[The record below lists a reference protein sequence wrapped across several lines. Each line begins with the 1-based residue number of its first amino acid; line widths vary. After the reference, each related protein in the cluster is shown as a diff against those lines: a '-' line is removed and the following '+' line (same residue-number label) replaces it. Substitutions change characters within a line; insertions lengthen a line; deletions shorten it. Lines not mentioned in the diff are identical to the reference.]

1 MIDRP
6 KTRLS
11 LSEALRWGFVVLLPL
26 AVLGSIAA
34 WPSLRTLS
42 AFRILYVGLCG
53 GTLIWLVRERKP
65 TPRVQVPGFLLFLA
79 FWVAWTLLSL
89 LWAADKVAGVRYSV
103 FLIMMTSLS
112 AGTVLALN
120 NTRTLRLALLLLLAV
135 LGMAL
140 GVGLLEILTDF
151 RLPTSNLVG
160 LPERYQWAVTS
171 FFHNQNDFATY
182 IALWLPLLVAVPF
195 FTRRVA
201 PLACTS
207 VGSMISAICLL
218 YTGSRTNLLALALMV
233 PSLLVVLVLRKGTSS
248 RRWQWVLGLA
258 LLCAIAGIL
267 YLGASGQLPVLSLP
281 WVGVQH
287 WRFDTLE
294 AEIEAGAGSGGTRI
308 KLIEGGLAAIRDSRL
323 LGVGPGNAEYHM
335 RERPGLELVHNLHN
349 WWLEVLVNGGLAVFL
364 GYLVFYGALLWNLF
378 RIAVGN
384 ADKLVA
390 FASACLFAA
399 LVGYTV
405 GSLSPSSAI
414 HFTPMWIHF
423 GLGLAVINLH
433 RKRVSDHLT
442 VL

>member
-1 MIDRP
+1 
-6 KTRLS
+6 
-11 LSEALRWGFVVLLPL
+11 
-26 AVLGSIAA
+26 
-34 WPSLRTLS
+34 
-42 AFRILYVGLCG
+42 
-53 GTLIWLVRERKP
+53 
-65 TPRVQVPGFLLFLA
+65 
-79 FWVAWTLLSL
+79 
-89 LWAADKVAGVRYSV
+89 
-103 FLIMMTSLS
+103 
-112 AGTVLALN
+112 
-120 NTRTLRLALLLLLAV
+120 
-135 LGMAL
+135 
-140 GVGLLEILTDF
+140 
-151 RLPTSNLVG
+151 
-160 LPERYQWAVTS
+160 
-171 FFHNQNDFATY
+171 
-182 IALWLPLLVAVPF
+182 
-195 FTRRVA
+195 
-201 PLACTS
+201 
-207 VGSMISAICLL
+207 MISAICLL

-390 FASACLFAA
+390 FASAGLFAA